1 MYDVEDVLNGRCEA
15 GKAVVESPVS
25 FSYTH
30 LPAAVSDAVGHV
42 GEFFGAVQ
50 EIVVEHALLDDL
62 AVQLRHA
69 VDGMAHIAADVGH
82 AHLAVA
88 QNGHVVDLALVA
100 GEGALQVGA
109 DVYKRQHTRG
119 SWIFIRI

>member
-1 MYDVEDVLNGRCEA
+1 M
-15 GKAVVESPVS
+15 
-25 FSYTH
+25 
-30 LPAAVSDAVGHV
+30 
-42 GEFFGAVQ
+42 
-50 EIVVEHALLDDL
+50 EHALLDDL

-109 DVYKRQHTRG
+109 AAVVQLHADLVNARQRLFKNILVPLSSASLMTV
-119 SWIFIRI
+119 WLV